1 MSPSG
6 PPPTPHIHPPA
17 PTVLLDGDPMA
28 VREPPSQHQQFT
40 ASPSPLTA
48 PSSPASTTHSA
59 PFSLRSTHL
68 RPREGGRPADLF
80 AASAYAHEAEG
91 EALFGPAPRSPLPA
105 REGEGGEGERERRRL
120 REKYAL
126 RPEQE
131 EVLGRMMRGVWE
143 RFGAREEKRDGRGSQ
158 WPRAPPPETPDP
170 PAEYAPS
177 ATAREQPFSLPA
189 SPPSTR
195 SSRRENEHRRGG
207 IEAVLSPGGSDDWMR
222 SAPPPPP
229 RTPFPS
235 TTPLDS
241 PPVRTVTP
249 AESPRSVYRS
259 RPPSPRSAPL
269 SIISGLSPPA
279 SPPAAGAPYTHVADR
294 TLTPMPSPPSGDAGA
309 PFPFA
314 ARERAPLF
322 RSLGWAYLPARSGA
336 RTTRA
341 PLVDGELGA
350 EEAEWVRTTGRVP
363 DDGGTRDWWGNPVG
377 MGGEWGR
384 AVLSPI
390 VTETEPSHSSPALSG
405 RSAASFLLRSPHHRA
420 ASVPPGALVD
430 LGGDHSPRWSDR
442 SAGSSAARARALDD
456 GALRSPLAN
465 GVILPVSTTEPGPHD
480 ASNEYRRSDGVG
492 PRDPLAASGTSF
504 ASRSSRAPSEPF
516 FGVRSSAP
524 PSSAFVEHLGDSRTP
539 NSLASGSASRP
550 SSFLEGSEV
559 LPPGVAYNPS
569 LSQEEYAH
577 ASTASPPRSNSFF
590 LGDGASSRLH
600 TRECDRSTR
609 GRDEQLSTIPSNG
622 HLGDFARSTPLHS
635 IANGSASHPSSFLE
649 ESESLPPGVAYD
661 PSLSQEDYAHASTA
675 AGRANSFSFGDGASS
690 RLRSRGDPSSAL
702 AGEERLSTIP
712 STVGAEPSLL
722 RWAGT
727 SPARSPRS
735 AGPPTAPSETV
746 REHGSS
752 SRAPPSRSHSD
763 ALDSL
768 AHSRSGTGESSS
780 FFGGDESLPPSQGEL
795 DSPENA
801 AHFPP
806 SSWRDSPLDD
816 AASGTARPSSLRN
829 DGGFSSNGYPTTAS
843 RSSPEHARSGSTPST
858 GSREVMSLLVG
869 GDPSSPSRRSRSR
882 LSSSFAPDSSAAHGG
897 STYPDQRLSTI
908 PSSGLASPS
917 HESPLS
923 PSFAHDRSFRS
934 SAVLSPSRSSRTAS
948 PSRNGYDHATEPPLS
963 PTSFST
969 AASHLPSSSPFTPSG
984 NGVLSPSRFGE
995 GATQE
1000 SAVSPSSFGAAAA
1013 CVPGSWDTA
1022 TAAQASRSAGLSRT
1036 RASGT
1041 SGTTTPRRAQ
1051 TAAQGTGTPSSGS
1064 SATETRSEEISRWA
1078 SGVPLGAEDAEE
1090 AVFAA
1095 MSAPETSRS
1104 GESSAGSTTTHGG
1117 TFGARTPAYGNGSS
1131 SLAPDRSASR
1141 STSASPTKSS
1151 SFRSPRATTRSNGVL
1166 SPSGISRSSEAFSP
1180 GTLPPTPSE
1189 YVSASEQLVDGR
1201 ERPLLSPT
1209 RGSRASMSTR
1219 SPSSRTPRELSCPS
1233 ARSPPPPTSS
1243 LFRGERTS
1251 ASETR
1256 SFSSPPRPADNSCF
1270 SSTASPPRAHD
1281 SPLFG
1286 TGSPASTPPRV
1297 PPIPLSFPPSVYSPS
1312 RETFER
1318 DFAEQ
1323 QPRPFAPPSI
1333 IPSSTTRRTS
1343 TPAGPDLSGAGGQL
1357 SLDSLTTTPK
1367 SPPLVATPTLP
1378 TRSPRKGETPSSFAQ
1393 RYPPPSPTFPIVDDG
1408 ALYDGEYGTEQD
1420 YGEPTV
1426 LSPARTA
1433 HDGIPSPVFSP
1444 ASPPSPSAYSSS
1456 APRRYVPRP
1465 PVKPP
1470 RGGPGP
1476 FQVPQ
1481 LSEEEKRA
1489 RRELRK
1495 QGRSP
1500 EWDLPLEETKSGR
1513 RKRAWEEMQAF
1524 EKERARL
1531 FKLLGDPLTEQDVPV
1546 LNALARLYLDS
1557 SNLAVREQAVHFMQ
1571 NSLQLDEA
1579 QPDMAR
1585 ILALQLEDSDLEEAI
1600 AWHRYA
1606 VERGPDDPERHLSLG
1621 HCLLRAGDAGGASH
1635 VFLNIARSF
1644 TDDPYEAIALYE
1656 LGRLYQQ
1663 HGGAEERTH
1672 AVEAYES
1679 ALACLTR
1686 LKLERPEV
1694 RLGERWDE
1702 LDLVERA
1709 VLRGLQ
1715 EAREGRRSTVKSP
1728 FASRHATPHATP
1740 RATPRGPLSPVS
1752 PTIVCLPPAT
1762 PPSTWELRPASR
1774 LHHTRD
1780 ELLEA
1785 DPASRSPTVLN
1796 EALPSQ
1802 PPPRSPRKK
1811 HRRKMSSRRLVDP
1824 ETARTLD
1831 TILSSLSRLSRT
1843 SPAAE
1848 LSASTRTLA
1857 EQVERTYAGLLHL
1870 GGEEAAQRDELH
1882 RALDDVQR
1890 ELGTLPDRL
1899 VSSAKLAAARPAN
1912 APAPPTAHDPLE
1924 EALRKLERARRLA
1937 V

>member
-6 PPPTPHIHPPA
+6 PPPTPHVHPPA

-68 RPREGGRPADLF
+68 RPREAGRPADLF

-91 EALFGPAPRSPLPA
+91 EALFGPAPPSPLPA
-105 REGEGGEGERERRRL
+105 PQGEGGEGEGERRRL

-143 RFGAREEKRDGRGSQ
+143 RFGAREEKRGKRDGRDSQ
-158 WPRAPPPETPDP
+158 WPRAPPPETPET

-177 ATAREQPFSLPA
+177 AAAGEQPFSLPA

-195 SSRRENEHRRGG
+195 SSQREDGHQRGG
-207 IEAVLSPGGSDDWMR
+207 IEAVLSPGGSDGWAR
-222 SAPPPPP
+222 SPPPPA

-249 AESPRSVYRS
+249 AESPRSTYRS

-279 SPPAAGAPYTHVADR
+279 SPPTAGAPFTHVADR

-309 PFPFA
+309 PFPFV

-350 EEAEWVRTTGRVP
+350 EEAEWVRRTGRVP

-384 AVLSPI
+384 ALLSPI

-524 PSSAFVEHLGDSRTP
+524 PSSAFVEHLGDSRAP

-635 IANGSASHPSSFLE
+635 LANGSASHPSSVLE
-649 ESESLPPGVAYD
+649 GSESLPPGVACD
-661 PSLSQEDYAHASTA
+661 PSLSQEDYAHALTA

-702 AGEERLSTIP
+702 AREERLSTIP

-780 FFGGDESLPPSQGEL
+780 FFGGEESLPPLQGEL
-795 DSPENA
+795 GSLEDA
-801 AHFPP
+801 AQFPP
-806 SSWRDSPLDD
+806 SSWRDSRLDD

-829 DGGFSSNGYPTTAS
+829 DGGFPSSGYPLTAS

-858 GSREVMSLLVG
+858 GSREVMSSLVG

-897 STYPDQRLSTI
+897 STYPDARLSTI

-917 HESPLS
+917 RDSPRS

-934 SAVLSPSRSSRTAS
+934 SSVLSPSRSSHAAS
-948 PSRNGYDHATEPPLS
+948 PSRNGYDRATESPLS
-963 PTSFST
+963 HASFST

-984 NGVLSPSRFGE
+984 NGALSPSRFGE
-995 GATQE
+995 GGTRE
-1000 SAVSPSSFGAAAA
+1000 SAVSPSSFGVAATG
-1013 CVPGSWDTA
+1013 VPGSWDTA
-1022 TAAQASRSAGLSRT
+1022 TAAQASRSAGVSRT

-1041 SGTTTPRRAQ
+1041 SGTTTPRGAQ
-1051 TAAQGTGTPSSGS
+1051 VAAQGAETPSSGS

-1078 SGVPLGAEDAEE
+1078 SRVPLGTEDAEA
-1090 AVFAA
+1090 AVFPTT
-1095 MSAPETSRS
+1095 SAGATSS
-1104 GESSAGSTTTHGG
+1104 PGGSSAGLTTMNGG
-1117 TFGARTPAYGNGSS
+1117 TFGAPTTAYGNGSS
-1131 SLAPDRSASR
+1131 SLAPGRSASR
-1141 STSASPTKSS
+1141 STSRSPTKSS
-1151 SFRSPRATTRSNGVL
+1151 SSRSPRATTRANGVL
-1166 SPSGISRSSEAFSP
+1166 SPGGISRSSEAFSP
-1180 GTLPPTPSE
+1180 GPLPLTPSE
-1189 YVSASEQLVDGR
+1189 YVSASEQLVDRR
-1201 ERPLLSPT
+1201 ETPLSSPT
-1209 RGSRASMSTR
+1209 PGSRAGMSTR
-1219 SPSSRTPRELSCPS
+1219 SPSSRTPRELSSPG
-1233 ARSPPPPTSS
+1233 ARSPPPPSS
-1243 LFRGERTS
+1243 SFFRGGTTS
-1251 ASETR
+1251 AGETR
-1256 SFSSPPRPADNSCF
+1256 SFSSPTRPADSLRF
-1270 SSTASPPRAHD
+1270 SSTASPPLAHD

-1286 TGSPASTPPRV
+1286 TGSPASTPPRI

-1323 QPRPFAPPSI
+1323 QPPPFSPPPI
-1333 IPSSTTRRTS
+1333 IPSSTMRRTS
-1343 TPAGPDLSGAGGQL
+1343 TATGPDLSGAGGQL
-1357 SLDSLTTTPK
+1357 SLDSLTTTPR

-1378 TRSPRKGETPSSFAQ
+1378 TRSPSKGETPSSFTQ
-1393 RYPPPSPTFPIVDDG
+1393 RYRPPSPVVPVVDGSVAASGPYED
-1408 ALYDGEYGTEQD
+1408 EYGMEQD

-1456 APRRYVPRP
+1456 ATRRYVPRP

-1470 RGGPGP
+1470 RRGPGP
-1476 FQVPQ
+1476 FPVPQ

-1531 FKLLGDPLTEQDVPV
+1531 FKLLGDPLAEQDVPV

-1557 SNLAVREQAVHFMQ
+1557 SNPAVREQAVHFMQ

-1585 ILALQLEDSDLEEAI
+1585 LLALQLEDSDMEEAI

-1606 VERGPDDPERHLSLG
+1606 VDRGPDDPERHLSLG

-1715 EAREGRRSTVKSP
+1715 EAREGRRSTIESP
-1728 FASRHATPHATP
+1728 FASRPKSA
-1740 RATPRGPLSPVS
+1740 
-1752 PTIVCLPPAT
+1752 
-1762 PPSTWELRPASR
+1762 LRSASR
-1774 LHHTRD
+1774 VHLAGD
-1780 ELLEA
+1780 ERLEA
-1785 DPASRSPTVLN
+1785 DPPSRSPTVLN

-1811 HRRKMSSRRLVDP
+1811 HRRKVDP

-1848 LSASTRTLA
+1848 LAASTRTLA
-1857 EQVERTYAGLLHL
+1857 EQVERTYAGLRHL
-1870 GGEEAAQRDELH
+1870 GGEQAVQHGELH

-1899 VSSAKLAAARPAN
+1899 VSSAKLAAARPAS
-1912 APAPPTAHDPLE
+1912 APAPPTAHDPLQ
-1924 EALRKLERARRLA
+1924 EAMRKLERARRLA